1 MKAAFANILGRQRI
15 KGLDLPTLNE
25 IRNTWK
31 VAEARNRYFLLA
43 SKSRASAST
52 GNPSILEKG
61 QHTRMDGHT
70 NGHSDTCAKHSDD
83 SQSLT
88 GKIALITGGSKG
100 IGKGVAIALAHAGAQ
115 VVFTYLS
122 DSSAAEALVT
132 QIGIDKAV
140 AIKSDAS
147 RMEDIEEL
155 IKETAWRFGRI
166 DILIANAAVSPSKVS
181 VFVLIPPEKSKIFM
195 IFWEGNITHDSFEC

>member
-1 MKAAFANILGRQRI
+1 MNS
-15 KGLDLPTLNE
+15 P
-25 IRNTWK
+25 
-31 VAEARNRYFLLA
+31 
-43 SKSRASAST
+43 
-52 GNPSILEKG
+52 
-61 QHTRMDGHT
+61 T
-70 NGHSDTCAKHSDD
+70 NGHNDTCAKPADD

-100 IGKGVAIALAHAGAQ
+100 IGKGVAIALARAGAQ
-115 VVFTYLS
+115 VVFTYMS
-122 DSSAAEALVT
+122 DSSAAEALVS

-155 IKETAWRFGRI
+155 SKETARRFGCI

-181 VFVLIPPEKSKIFM
+181 VFVLFPPEKSEILRMFRG
-195 IFWEGNITHDSFEC
+195 ELHS